1 MGVGNMNL
9 TEVNFK
15 IIDERLAKAVVIQ
28 KHYLHRP
35 PPISFAYGA
44 YIEGD
49 RKTKGVLTVGKP
61 CSPTVCEGVCGKD
74 RAKDVFELNRLW
86 MDDALPETVTD
97 STGKVH
103 SAGYESRFIGWCLRE
118 LRGSYPNLILV
129 SYADTRQRHVGTV
142 YQATNWTY
150 TGTSTPFKDKVGERS
165 IERSTKHRY
174 VWFSNTADRMS
185 LRWKELPYPKR
196 PEAAVS
202 RTGDEE
208 VNPAQLG
215 QQTES

>member
-1 MGVGNMNL
+1 MNL
-9 TEVNFK
+9 TEVKFK

-142 YQATNWTY
+142 IRRP
-150 TGTSTPFKDKVGERS
+150 TGLIREHPHPSKTRWASDPSSGAPSTDTSG
-165 IERSTKHRY
+165 
-174 VWFSNTADRMS
+174 
-185 LRWKELPYPKR
+185 
-196 PEAAVS
+196 S
-202 RTGDEE
+202 RI
-208 VNPAQLG
+208 
-215 QQTES
+215 QQTECR